1 MAATRKRGGTCAA
14 ASRPSDGWI
23 QPAGRAQYLP
33 GLVGRGDWR
42 NVRALNRR
50 ATVTT
55 LAFSIAAAI
64 ALVTIAEVFASPSN
78 KIPVIVAAMFLP
90 AISIVALRREILR
103 SIGHVWPAYLLADVL
118 TPCLAIAAGL
128 GILRELDTTPSA
140 EGLLFATG
148 LSFSVIA
155 VATGRPY
162 PRQRPTPPDLRDP
175 PDARGGRLGTR
186 SAGPF
191 RDYRTYNGVFANRH
205 HHRRLLRKCTERCAS
220 RRSEYARSSV
230 ASIFLIAVASVFAP
244 RMAERWS
251 GADRASVAELHR
263 DATRMSFWPTA
274 IVAVPILIAPD
285 IPLGLFGPTFADAA
299 TPLRILVTAQL
310 LSAATGPVGYLMIVT
325 GAQNLVLKVFGLAAV
340 IDLVGQILLTPTLR
354 TDRGGDRQCRSH
366 CRVERSAND
375 RRTTPIPCSPL
386 RRRLRNLVL
395 RPRRTVAPHTRP

>member
-1 MAATRKRGGTCAA
+1 MKFANQVVFAHITSVENFGRYSYAA
-14 ASRPSDGWI
+14 ALV
-23 QPAGRAQYLP
+23 QLLAVPATAGFNLAVVQYLP

-155 VATGRPY
+155 VAQGVRIRGSVPH
-162 PRQRPTPPDLRDP
+162 RPTCETHRTPEAADWVRGLRVLFAITVLTTAFSQIDIITV
-175 PDARGGRLGTR
+175 GFYG
-186 SAGPF
+186 SAQNAAH
-191 RDYRTYNGVFANRH
+191 YAAANK
-205 HHRRLLRKCTERCAS
+205 L
-220 RRSEYARSSV
+220 SSV

-340 IDLVGQILLTPTLR
+340 IDLVGQILLTPTYGP
-354 TDRGGDRQCRSH
+354 TGAAIA
-366 CRVERSAND
+366 SAGAIVAWNV
-375 RRTTPIPCSPL
+375 PL
-386 RRRLRNLVL
+386 MIVARRRFHARLFGAV
-395 RPRRTVAPHTRP
+395 